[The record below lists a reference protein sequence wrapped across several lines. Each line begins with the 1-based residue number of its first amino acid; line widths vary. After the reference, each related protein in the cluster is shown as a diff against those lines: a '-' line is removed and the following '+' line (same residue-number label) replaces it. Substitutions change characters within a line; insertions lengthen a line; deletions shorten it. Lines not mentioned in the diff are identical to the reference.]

1 MTRREALLFSIG
13 LPAVAQTRKTVHHKT
28 AAVVPS
34 GPVRWTPHPVF
45 PGAPILFRSKTVSG
59 TATWLEK
66 TIEFR
71 RDGEEFSA
79 LAGVDLDRGVGTY
92 PLTFGDQHVDVV
104 VSPHA
109 YRSSTITVPD
119 KFVEPPKE
127 VQTRIDEE
135 IAFRKRVFAAS
146 SVERLWRGPF
156 TAPTATR
163 FTSSFGV
170 RRVYNGKTKSVHQ
183 GLDYAAAMGTEVHA
197 ANAGRVVIA
206 RDMYF
211 EGGLVTIDHGESLF
225 TLYMHLSKFLVKE
238 GDAVEKGAPLAQSGS
253 SGRVTGPHL
262 HFAVRWQGIYLEP
275 STLLRLW

>member
-1 MTRREALLFSIG
+1 MTRREALLYSIG
-13 LPAVAQTRKTVHHKT
+13 LPAVAQTR
-28 AAVVPS
+28 AALPGAAEA

-45 PGAPILFRSKTVSG
+45 PGAPILFRSKTISG

-71 RDGEEFSA
+71 RDGAGFSA
-79 LAGVDLDRGVGTY
+79 LAGVDLDRKVGKY
-92 PLTFGDQHVDVV
+92 PLAFGDQHMDVV
-104 VSPHA
+104 VTPHA
-109 YRSSTITVPD
+109 YRSSVITVPD
-119 KFVEPPKE
+119 RFVEPPVE
-127 VQTRIDEE
+127 VQARIDEE
-135 IAFRKRVFAAS
+135 RVFRTKVFAAS
-146 SVERLWRGPF
+146 PAERFWNGAF
-156 TAPTATR
+156 TAPAPTR

-211 EGGLVTIDHGESLF
+211 EGGLVTLDHGDSLF

-238 GDAVEKGAPLAQSGS
+238 GDAVEKGAPIAKSGS

-262 HFAVRWQGIYLEP
+262 HFAVRWQGVYLEP